1 MPRKKIT
8 NVKPDRM
15 IVFED
20 LKADSTGD
28 IFHDVGIL
36 FKGKSFI
43 DRPDACPNCKKGNM
57 GSVEILGA
65 YSGTLLWDCDSCGY
79 MFLRFSKK
87 ETETRLDSVKGTY
100 TNPNDWGFLSRDEF
114 S

>member
-20 LKADSTGD
+20 LRADSTGD

-36 FKGKSFI
+36 FKGKTYL
-43 DRPDACPNCKKGNM
+43 DKPEKCPNCFKKEM
-57 GSVEILGA
+57 GSVEVLGA
-65 YSGTLLWDCDSCGY
+65 YSGTLLWDCNKCGY
-79 MFLRFSKK
+79 MFLRFGKK
-87 ETETRLDSVKGTY
+87 ETETKLNKVKDTY
-100 TNPNDWGFLSRDEF
+100 TNPNDWGFTSRNEF